1 MQIEVTTSNE
11 ACTNALRLATEPLT
25 FTRQWHCPDILNR
38 CEEAEEASPLRKSCL
53 QERIFRRAH
62 AHSLT
67 EITSDSFYYCNAA
80 ASHYNGI
87 NTVAL
92 LETEEY
98 WIIRFKLAF
107 YKKKKKE
114 VTLVLQC
121 IAKGKDLQKTSGL
134 SAIYE
139 MAVASKNF
147 L

>member
-1 MQIEVTTSNE
+1 MK
-11 ACTNALRLATEPLT
+11 RLKKHLLSEKAV
-25 FTRQWHCPDILNR
+25 C
-38 CEEAEEASPLRKSCL
+38 
-53 QERIFRRAH
+53 RIFRRAH

-147 L
+147 LQVKKWKVIEFNDASSAVFTTVMILPVMKQYTLHV